1 LFSKI
6 YYLYHQ
12 MRHSMRVVFVFSIY
26 KEKENI
32 YIFICNVWIYLCLI
46 LLYLLHCCIT
56 QCLIQVV
63 WGDIWRNDMSMD
75 MIRGKRKEYYYLKR
89 KKQQDLFV
97 FFSSRSKKK
106 KRKKKFVST

>member
-1 LFSKI
+1 
-6 YYLYHQ
+6 
-12 MRHSMRVVFVFSIY
+12 
-26 KEKENI
+26 
-32 YIFICNVWIYLCLI
+32 VWIYLCLI

-89 KKQQDLFV
+89 RKKTNKSC

-106 KRKKKFVST
+106 GKRNLFLLKLSDLLHMLKIFPQDR